1 MPSLYLG
8 LLTALCLTN
17 FAGNSIF
24 CRAALIF
31 NNMGPL
37 QYTGLRALIAA
48 SILVLLCLVKIIH
61 PRTQGGNIWH
71 DIWQESNWT
80 GALSLFAYM
89 ICFSLGYV
97 GIDSAPGTLIINM
110 CVQFCMIGW
119 GFMHGIHP
127 NKRQYTGFAIATAG
141 LIILLMPGLSAPPLL
156 YSLFMA
162 GTGFAWGVF
171 SISGRDA
178 HSAALATAGNF
189 CRAAI
194 PGFFCLVA
202 GFLLEG
208 TAEPLAWLFVFAGGL
223 ASSLGYILWYA
234 IVPRYSLVNISII
247 QLAVPVITAILGT
260 IFLSEVIT
268 MRLVIAA
275 ALILGGITLAIKSA
289 AHHKAATR

>member
-1 MPSLYLG
+1 MSPLYLG
-8 LLTALCLTN
+8 LLTALCLTI

-48 SILVLLCLVKIIH
+48 LILVLLCLVKVIH
-61 PRTQGGNIWH
+61 PRSEDSSVWH
-71 DIWQESNWT
+71 DIWQESSWT

-110 CVQFCMIGW
+110 CVQFSMIGW
-119 GFMHGIHP
+119 GFLHGIYP
-127 NKRQYTGFAIATAG
+127 NKRQYAGFAIATAG
-141 LIILLMPGLSAPPLL
+141 LIFLLMPGLTAPSLL
-156 YSLFMA
+156 HSLFMA
-162 GTGFAWGVF
+162 VTGFAWGVF
-171 SISGRDA
+171 TISGRDA

-194 PGFFCLVA
+194 PGFVCLIA
-202 GFLLEG
+202 GFLLEDAPG
-208 TAEPLAWLFVFAGGL
+208 PLAWLFVFAGGL

-234 IVPRYSLVNISII
+234 IVPRYSLVSASII
-247 QLAVPVITAILGT
+247 QLAVPIITATLGA
-260 IFLSEVIT
+260 IFLSESIT
-268 MRLVIAA
+268 IRLVISAA
-275 ALILGGITLAIKSA
+275 MILGGITLALKSA
-289 AHHKAATR
+289 VHR